1 MAKNTSFSSNHQ
13 DTGEYDN
20 NLLGDNRLSNTQEY
34 HSSKSIDV
42 SSKKMQKNF
51 YTQEDNLVKES
62 MNLSK
67 DKLISKNQSRHFMSG
82 QYEKNIRN
90 DERYPSGDNG
100 EKNQTFL
107 RKENRKKKLRK
118 QIDKF
123 NQEKEVYDPL
133 SKDMDNDGVIDRYD
147 VDFRDSKVSYRTLT
161 DDEKYDNRQND
172 KEKIYDEYVKNPKSK
187 NNRYK
192 HYAKDTFLKESP
204 KLEKQKKYVRSNFDD
219 KEFTRNKDTKK
230 NSFQDVKDKRKT
242 TDKNPLQKRKGKFE
256 NKEKKISKL
265 RQKKQKQEQK
275 LKNKG
280 IDGKTQSAKS
290 AKSAVIATGMVN
302 RYLESGK
309 EDNAG
314 VDAAYKVTDQ
324 VENISGKIFHH
335 GKKKNLKRQKK
346 ITKLGKR
353 IENQEK
359 KLFFKKNMEEMKKS
373 ADYQNTSRLRQF
385 FKRRQYKKQI
395 QKKYKYNVKNRIKK
409 SFIEGSK
416 RFGEFVKS
424 RGKKIVFLSL
434 LALGIFFMLFQAGS
448 MMMNMGTGM
457 VGNTVSTTY
466 LSSEDTLK
474 EVNQEFSSLEQ
485 ALQEEMDSVEEN
497 HPGYDEYII
506 NGKEKIGHNVHELLS
521 YITSRYGVVKNVS
534 EIESELQS
542 LFQNMY
548 TLTYKEEI
556 EIRYRTVTTSYTD
569 ADGNEHTESHEEPY
583 EYKKLIVTLEKI
595 EMDSIIRE
603 VFQSYP
609 DNLSHYEILLASKG
623 NMELIFGNGSGDFS
637 EIINNPDFSNPGLEF
652 NEESVKRIVHEAEK
666 HIGKR
671 YVFGANGPSNFDC
684 SSFVCWTYTHSG
696 IKNMPRT
703 TAWGIYKDYC
713 NPVSPSEAKAGDI
726 IFFKGTYNSGSP
738 ISHVGIYV
746 GGGYMIHAGDPIQ
759 YARIDTPY
767 WRDHF
772 YGFGRPK

>member
-1 MAKNTSFSSNHQ
+1 MTKKKNMRYAKNREKLLNQERQSVQHKIQTNYETESPKNLNEALLKEEMSGEELPLPERKRSNNSYRGYKNNNLDRNISSYSSSYMGNINQNSTSFQ
-13 DTGEYDN
+13 AEK
-20 NLLGDNRLSNTQEY
+20 RR
-34 HSSKSIDV
+34 
-42 SSKKMQKNF
+42 KKMQKKINKF
-51 YTQEDNLVKES
+51 QKE
-62 MNLSK
+62 
-67 DKLISKNQSRHFMSG
+67 
-82 QYEKNIRN
+82 
-90 DERYPSGDNG
+90 
-100 EKNQTFL
+100 
-107 RKENRKKKLRK
+107 
-118 QIDKF
+118 
-123 NQEKEVYDPL
+123 EKEVYDPL

-147 VDFRDSKVSYRTLT
+147 VDFRDSKVSYRTLA

-172 KEKIYDEYVKNPKSK
+172 KEKNYDEYVKNPKSK

-192 HYAKDTFLKESP
+192 HYVKDTFLKESP
-204 KLEKQKKYVRSNFDD
+204 KSENKKYFKSNFDD

-242 TDKNPLQKRKGKFE
+242 ADKNTSQKRKGKFE
-256 NKEKKISKL
+256 KQEKKISKL
-265 RQKKQKQEQK
+265 QQKKQTLEKK

-280 IDGKTQSAKS
+280 IDGKTQS

-314 VDAAYKVTDQ
+314 VEAAYKVSDQ
-324 VENISGKIFHH
+324 AENISRKIYHH

-346 ITKLGKR
+346 ITILGKS

-359 KLFFKKNMEEMKKS
+359 KLLFKKNMEEIKKS

-395 QKKYKYNVKNRIKK
+395 QKKYKDSVKNRIKK
-409 SFIEGSK
+409 SLIESSK
-416 RFGEFVKS
+416 HFGEFVKS

-466 LSSEDTLK
+466 LSSEDVLK
-474 EVNQEFSSLEQ
+474 ETNQEFSSLEQ

-497 HPGYDEYII
+497 HPGYDEYIVK
-506 NGKEKIGHNVHELLS
+506 GKEKIGHDVHELLS

-534 EIESELQS
+534 EIESELKH

-569 ADGNEHTESHEEPY
+569 ADGNKHTESHEEPY
-583 EYKKLIVTLEKI
+583 EYKKLIVTLEKR
-595 EMDSIIRE
+595 EMDSIIRQ

-623 NMELIFGNGSGDFS
+623 NMERIFGSGSGDFS
-637 EIINNPDFSNPGLEF
+637 EIIDNPDFSNPGLEF

-671 YVFGANGPSNFDC
+671 YVFGANGPNNFDC

-713 NPVSPSEAKAGDI
+713 NPVPPNEAKAGDI

-746 GGGYMIHAGDPIQ
+746 GGGYMIHAGDPIR
-759 YARIDTPY
+759 YAKIDTPY
-767 WRDHF
+767 WREHL
-772 YGFGRPK
+772 YGYGRPK

>member
-1 MAKNTSFSSNHQ
+1 MSKEHFSLLVKTLELEEKLANENFTNFSLDNIEKDNKNKMWTFNFSGKSLPSSEEFALFIQKLRESFQ
-13 DTGEYDN
+13 GEYLVKYCLN
-20 NLLGDNRLSNTQEY
+20 IEKKVSIEEIKEYWKFVILENFSELAPVLLESILF
-34 HSSKSIDV
+34 SKIDV
-42 SSKKMQKNF
+42 NDNILSLNIMAPSIWNNFINEKKSQILGSYANLGIILKDIRPVFSK
-51 YTQEDNLVKES
+51 T
-62 MNLSK
+62 
-67 DKLISKNQSRHFMSG
+67 
-82 QYEKNIRN
+82 
-90 DERYPSGDNG
+90 
-100 EKNQTFL
+100 
-107 RKENRKKKLRK
+107 
-118 QIDKF
+118 
-123 NQEKEVYDPL
+123 
-133 SKDMDNDGVIDRYD
+133 D
-147 VDFRDSKVSYRTLT
+147 VDAV
-161 DDEKYDNRQND
+161 
-172 KEKIYDEYVKNPKSK
+172 
-187 NNRYK
+187 
-192 HYAKDTFLKESP
+192 
-204 KLEKQKKYVRSNFDD
+204 LENQ
-219 KEFTRNKDTKK
+219 
-230 NSFQDVKDKRKT
+230 
-242 TDKNPLQKRKGKFE
+242 
-256 NKEKKISKL
+256 EKKISKL
-265 RQKKQKQEQK
+265 RKKKQKQEQK
-275 LKNKG
+275 LKNNG
-280 IDGKTQSAKS
+280 LDGKTQG
-290 AKSAVIATGMVN
+290 AKSAVITSSMVN
-302 RYLESGK
+302 QYLESGK

-314 VDAAYKVTDQ
+314 VDAAYKVTGQ
-324 VENISGKIFHH
+324 VENISRKVYHSE
-335 GKKKNLKRQKK
+335 KKKNLKRQKK
-346 ITKLGKR
+346 ITKLEKS

-359 KLFFKKNMEEMKKS
+359 KLFFQKNMEEMKKS

-385 FKRRQYKKQI
+385 FKRRQYKMQI
-395 QKKYKYNVKNRIKK
+395 QKKYKDSVKNRIKK
-409 SFIEGSK
+409 SLIESSK
-416 RFGEFVKS
+416 HFGEFVKS

-466 LSSEDTLK
+466 LSSEDVLK
-474 EVNQEFSSLEQ
+474 ETNQEFSSLEQ

-521 YITSRYGVVKNVS
+521 YITARYGIVKNIS
-534 EIESELQS
+534 EVESELQS

-556 EIRYRTVTTSYTD
+556 EIRYKTVTSSYTD

-583 EYKKLIVTLEKI
+583 EYKKLIVTLEKR

-623 NMELIFGNGSGDFS
+623 NMELLFGNGSGDFS

-703 TAWGIYKDYC
+703 TAWGIYKNYC